1 MKKHIKIFLGLLF
14 IIIFGL
20 IIGLYGKYTPDYQK
34 NIFNLSTLIGGYIS
48 AYGLFVAILQIFA
61 LQAITQSTQTAV
73 KETKEKVEQILSISD
88 LAKIVANIRFIE
100 ECINSDKY
108 ELAKLRLCDVKDFMT
123 RVEFIKRI
131 EFDREVFGRLKKRVE
146 IGLSNL
152 DKQINNKGKLD
163 KIIFCQDM
171 EEVATILSTLENQ
184 LKSK

>member
-100 ECINSDKY
+100 EC
-108 ELAKLRLCDVKDFMT
+108 MT
-123 RVEFIKRI
+123 
-131 EFDREVFGRLKKRVE
+131 G
-146 IGLSNL
+146 SNL
-152 DKQINNKGKLD
+152 GKPSLQ
-163 KIIFCQDM
+163 FSN
-171 EEVATILSTLENQ
+171 VILMCHRSYSPLQ
-184 LKSK
+184 S

>member
-108 ELAKLRLCDVKDFMT
+108 ELA
-123 RVEFIKRI
+123 
-131 EFDREVFGRLKKRVE
+131 
-146 IGLSNL
+146 
-152 DKQINNKGKLD
+152 
-163 KIIFCQDM
+163 
-171 EEVATILSTLENQ
+171 
-184 LKSK
+184 